1 MRPAPTIVAAVAV
14 MVSGAV
20 AVSVLGLQSSMP
32 LSFLGAAV
40 GLTFAVWRRPTRGES
55 TLIRRLG
62 HGMLAVSLSVTA
74 VGLVLRR
81 GGRRDIVPGLVPSG
95 PTRAASAHHP
105 HRRR

>member
-62 HGMLAVSLSVTA
+62 HAMLAVSLSVTA
-74 VGLVLRR
+74 VGLVLA
-81 GGRRDIVPGLVPSG
+81 G
-95 PTRAASAHHP
+95 AAGATSFPVWCLPAP
-105 HRRR
+105 PELRPLIILIAAG